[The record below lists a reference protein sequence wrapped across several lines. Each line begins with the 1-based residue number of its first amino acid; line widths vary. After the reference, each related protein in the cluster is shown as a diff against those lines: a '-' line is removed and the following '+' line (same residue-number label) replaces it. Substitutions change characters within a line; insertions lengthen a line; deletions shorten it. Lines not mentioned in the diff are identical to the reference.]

1 MQQKSNDSVPLY
13 VRSID
18 CPNEYIDY
26 ASENISKFINPL
38 EITNPDDV
46 MLGTPFSF
54 AEADAD
60 VFYFPVMDSG
70 KMKFLLRVYPDGKGY
85 SAVLSA
91 FLVNEIESLAT
102 LTSPEAPLNLLMVD
116 NKIVAMIGENSY
128 PLFDYPSFFD
138 CTSNTYS
145 FGEEP
150 NYSTINAKHVTQ
162 SVDMKQTRDVYTL
175 IDLNVTEHQSA
186 GYNWCN
192 AYCLATVIKTLL
204 PKKLANANFL
214 MGIVYNDQQKPSDH
228 LPWACVYELSQ
239 MYGLSPDVVE
249 NPVERI
255 TLINE
260 LNSGR
265 PSIFWMKHDDSESGG
280 HAIVLRGFFV
290 NATTWSIWNPW
301 YTTGNEI
308 PVYEQ
313 FPIDGTYLPMTKHTS
328 NWNLHVYGV
337 AHGF

>member
-1 MQQKSNDSVPLY
+1 
-13 VRSID
+13 
-18 CPNEYIDY
+18 
-26 ASENISKFINPL
+26 
-38 EITNPDDV
+38 
-46 MLGTPFSF
+46 
-54 AEADAD
+54 
-60 VFYFPVMDSG
+60 
-70 KMKFLLRVYPDGKGY
+70 
-85 SAVLSA
+85 
-91 FLVNEIESLAT
+91 
-102 LTSPEAPLNLLMVD
+102 
-116 NKIVAMIGENSY
+116 
-128 PLFDYPSFFD
+128 
-138 CTSNTYS
+138 
-145 FGEEP
+145 
-150 NYSTINAKHVTQ
+150 
-162 SVDMKQTRDVYTL
+162 
-175 IDLNVTEHQSA
+175 
-186 GYNWCN
+186 
-192 AYCLATVIKTLL
+192 
-204 PKKLANANFL
+204 

-328 NWNLHVYGV
+328 NWNLPCVRSSTRFLIRTRFRRPV
-337 AHGF
+337 ADVVERGPNFVVNDWAIYVRMLYPIRWIFARGNSKYLIVGACCFLVC